1 MAQLCRGQ
9 GEVGWGTQES
19 CPQLADLV
27 PVRAQLRGD
36 LSTETWVTGKPGGQR
51 AQPGPGQHSRPEE
64 LPGQRPEVGPQPLA
78 GLRSCRKAG
87 ERSVGRALAGPPGPR
102 GRREVG
108 CPQPEEAP

>member
-1 MAQLCRGQ
+1 M
-9 GEVGWGTQES
+9 GWGGVHKRV
-19 CPQLADLV
+19 AHLV
-27 PVRAQLRGD
+27 PVRAQPQMALRGD

-64 LPGQRPEVGPQPLA
+64 LPGQRPEVGPRPLA